1 MTLTIP
7 DGDEVYSGRIDG
19 LIITQ
24 QFWLVLVESKRPRF
38 SASTGVP
45 QALAYACANPNRDR
59 PLFLMV
65 TNGGDFIF
73 LKVEGDRYSRPV
85 SFSIFGQGSAGFE
98 GVLRVLR
105 RIKAITLPTSD

>member
-19 LIITQ
+19 LIIAQ
-24 QFWLVLVESKRPRF
+24 QLWLVLVESKRPRF

-65 TNGGDFIF
+65 TNGDDFIF